1 MILDILQCREHN
13 SKQRIIS
20 LKNLNSTE
28 FLATLERGI
37 TTYPTDTKQDSKKM
51 LSTHLS
57 PKLCHI
63 K

>member
-1 MILDILQCREHN
+1 MILNILQCREHN
-13 SKQRIIS
+13 PKQRIIS
-20 LKNLNSTE
+20 LKNLNSSE

-37 TTYPTDTKQDSKKM
+37 TTYPTDTEEDSNKM

-57 PKLCHI
+57 PKLCQI